1 MIDGFQES
9 FRTEA
14 RELLNGLEQ
23 SLLEL
28 EQNPQDSEN
37 IAAVFRVMHTIKGS
51 AGMFGFDKI
60 SAFAHHVESSL
71 QEVRDGIVPVTED
84 LVDATL
90 HCRDHILF
98 MLDEPDDPSG
108 SVRSR
113 ELQDML
119 ASIVSISREQIPERG
134 EDAGGDGVSSKE
146 TESDPEFG
154 EDTSS
159 PVPSSPGSSLKE
171 TSSREPSESA
181 PPETWFIRFSPHRE
195 IMRNGTNPLLL
206 LEELQGLGSCTV
218 VAHTGKITSLEAV
231 EALDCLV
238 SWDIFLTTAA
248 TEGSIREVFLFVEDS
263 STLSISKFD
272 SIDLSDDSGQYKRLG
287 QILVDR
293 GVVAAEVVKEA
304 LEGQKKLGQVLLEQG
319 VDSDE
324 INSALR
330 EQEHARKTREKGVS
344 GEGTSSI
351 RVQSE
356 KLDDLVDLVGELVT
370 LQARLSQVA
379 QEDQVDQAALET
391 VAETF
396 ERLIASL
403 RDHTMSI
410 RMLPVA
416 SIFSRFRRLVRD
428 LSRDLGKDVEL
439 ITSGGETALDKSVL
453 ERLQDPLV
461 HVIRNSIDHGIEPP
475 AVRKAAGKPSC
486 GKVALR
492 ARHVGASVEI
502 RVEDDGHGLDRER
515 ILSIAIDKGL
525 VSPGISL
532 EDQEVYDLVFQPG
545 FSTAREVTT
554 VSGRGVGMDVVRRE
568 MDAIGGTVSFDPRPA
583 QGTALVMT
591 IPLTLAIID
600 GLLVRIGSERFVV
613 PLANVEECVEYQ
625 RHDSRE
631 KDTIHNRGELLPL
644 VNLRRI
650 FSVSGER
657 PAIEQAVVVMT
668 GIGRVGFI
676 VDQVVGEHQT
686 VIKNLGQMYR
696 SIEAVSGATILGDG
710 TVALILDIQRLTG
723 QISHAGSLA
732 E

>member
-28 EQNPQDSEN
+28 EQNPDDTEN

-51 AGMFGFDKI
+51 AGMFGFDSI
-60 SAFAHHVESSL
+60 SAFAHHLESSL
-71 QEVRDGIVPVTED
+71 QEVRDGRVPVTED

-98 MLDEPDDPSG
+98 MLDQPDDPSAG
-108 SVRSR
+108 ERSR
-113 ELQDML
+113 ELQDQL
-119 ASIVSISREQIPERG
+119 AVIVSRSAKDSPSPDGASAGTGPDQTAHPPESGETVLAQEPLPTDAPRE
-134 EDAGGDGVSSKE
+134 SSVAR
-146 TESDPEFG
+146 DP
-154 EDTSS
+154 S
-159 PVPSSPGSSLKE
+159 GSG
-171 TSSREPSESA
+171 A
-181 PPETWFIRFSPHRE
+181 PETWFIRFAPHRE
-195 IMRNGTNPLLL
+195 IMKNGTNPLLL
-206 LEELQGLGSCTV
+206 LEELQELGSCTV

-231 EALDCLV
+231 ENLDCLV
-238 SWDIFLTTAA
+238 SWDVFLTTTASEA
-248 TEGSIREVFLFVEDS
+248 SIREIFLFVDDS
-263 STLSISKFD
+263 STISVKKFD
-272 SIDLSDDSGQYKRLG
+272 SIDLSDESGEYKRLG

-293 GVVAAEVVKEA
+293 GVVGAQVVEEA
-304 LEGQKKLGQVLLEQG
+304 LAGQKKLGEVLLEHG

-330 EQEHARKTREKGVS
+330 EQEHARKTRERGTP
-344 GEGTSSI
+344 EGTTSSI

-370 LQARLSQVA
+370 LQARLTQVSQD
-379 QEDQVDQAALET
+379 DQVDQTSLET
-391 VAETF
+391 IAETF
-396 ERLIASL
+396 ERLIGSL

-439 ITSGGETALDKSVL
+439 VTSGGETELDKSVL

-461 HVIRNSIDHGIEPP
+461 HVIRNSIDHGIEAPS
-475 AVRKAAGKPSC
+475 VRTAAGKPAV
-486 GKVALR
+486 GKIALR

-502 RVEDDGHGLDRER
+502 RVEDDGQGLDRER
-515 ILSIAIDKGL
+515 ILSIARERGIISPG
-525 VSPGISL
+525 VSPD
-532 EDQEVYDLVFQPG
+532 DQEVCDLVFQPG
-545 FSTAREVTT
+545 FSTAQEVTT

-568 MDAIGGTVSFDPRPA
+568 MDAIGGTVGFDPSATR
-583 QGTALVMT
+583 GTALVMT

-600 GLLVRIGSERFVV
+600 GLLIRIGAERFVI
-613 PLANVEECVEYQ
+613 PLANVEECIEYQ
-625 RHDSRE
+625 RNGSDE
-631 KDTIHNRGELLPL
+631 KDTVHNRGELLPL
-644 VNLRRI
+644 VNLRKI
-650 FSVSGER
+650 FRVSGKR

-668 GIGRVGFI
+668 GVGRIGFI
-676 VDQVVGEHQT
+676 VDQVIGEHQT
-686 VIKNLGQMYR
+686 VIKNLGHLYR

-710 TVALILDIQRLTG
+710 TVALILDIQRLSG